1 MTDPLQS
8 ILPLHPDL
16 QEPSPSAK
24 LAMPADAM
32 SSKDKYGRPWLDEV
46 CNAAHFVESL
56 NLHDPAGPRMVF
68 TSVVDGV
75 VCKAP
80 LRQGPNN
87 LAQATAPDGT
97 VVTTQLSNLTL
108 SLLLKKFD
116 ADAKLAAK
124 DMAAPMQP
132 TPMKGMKP
140 QTPMKAKRA
149 KTPNSPT
156 KVKATSP
163 MKAMKK
169 ASPMKAMKKASPM
182 KVMKTTNP
190 CGAKKGTFG
199 DAKYSIMWYKKD
211 TSVGIRQRFGE
222 KKQIMSLGGRST
234 ELCEDAMRKIGER
247 VVAKLSSG
255 SSVAECKTFGDD
267 LVQRGY
273 A

>member
-1 MTDPLQS
+1 MRRMRISRFKMLLAVLAFS
-8 ILPLHPDL
+8 LPCC
-16 QEPSPSAK
+16 
-24 LAMPADAM
+24 LASFIM
-32 SSKDKYGRPWLDEV
+32 
-46 CNAAHFVESL
+46 
-56 NLHDPAGPRMVF
+56 AG
-68 TSVVDGV
+68 
-75 VCKAP
+75 K
-80 LRQGPNN
+80 
-87 LAQATAPDGT
+87 
-97 VVTTQLSNLTL
+97 
-108 SLLLKKFD
+108 
-116 ADAKLAAK
+116 
-124 DMAAPMQP
+124 
-132 TPMKGMKP
+132 
-140 QTPMKAKRA
+140 
-149 KTPNSPT
+149 
-156 KVKATSP
+156 
-163 MKAMKK
+163 
-169 ASPMKAMKKASPM
+169 SPM